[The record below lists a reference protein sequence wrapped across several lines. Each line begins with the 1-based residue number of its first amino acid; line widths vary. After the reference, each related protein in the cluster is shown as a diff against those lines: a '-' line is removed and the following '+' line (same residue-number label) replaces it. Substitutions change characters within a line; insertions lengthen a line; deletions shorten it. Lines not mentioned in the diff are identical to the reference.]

1 MANLKEEYTQ
11 HIQDTAPD
19 MDKLWN
25 RISDEIDKKETET
38 KSETTYTENREQ
50 IKRSG
55 GYMKIAAVAA
65 AFIVVFAGVNIM
77 NESKKTKAAMDKI
90 PLSRPDR
97 TEETA
102 SENKNDE
109 KATTTTGSDNKT
121 GIKAEDD
128 QTDGVFPI
136 DGHASMTDEAPEA
149 VKTTVKYNQL
159 RFNSTDTVSYVAD
172 YVAKGDE
179 YFVEDKVFKS
189 TDCFADVTV
198 VEADLSS
205 EGATYV
211 LQVNSMY
218 DKDGELIV
226 SEIVLNSSTP
236 YILQE
241 NREYLLPLK
250 RTGADSYSIVF
261 ENAPQ
266 IEITIDGGAVFQNGW
281 TALSGGAEDLEKDS
295 LNVNDFYF
303 DRMKYT
309 PSLDLE
315 SFLDQWNNA

>member
-19 MDKLWN
+19 MDKLWD
-25 RISDEIDKKETET
+25 RISEEIDKKETET
-38 KSETTYTENREQ
+38 KAETTYTENRDQ

-65 AFIVVFAGVNIM
+65 AFIVVFAGVNIL
-77 NESKKTKAAMDKI
+77 NESKKTKTAMDNI

-97 TEETA
+97 KDDT
-102 SENKNDE
+102 SSKNKNSDM
-109 KATTTTGSDNKT
+109 TDNKT
-121 GIKAEDD
+121 DNKANNAQSGETVQNEAAED
-128 QTDGVFPI
+128 
-136 DGHASMTDEAPEA
+136 ASTSTIRYE
-149 VKTTVKYNQL
+149 QL
-159 RFNSTDTVSYVAD
+159 RFNSTDTVAYMAEYVPQ
-172 YVAKGDE
+172 GDE

-198 VEADLSS
+198 IDAELSA
-205 EGATYV
+205 ENGATYV

-218 DKDGELIV
+218 DKDGEYVV

-250 RTGADSYSIVF
+250 RTGEDSYSIVF

-281 TALSGGAEDLEKDS
+281 KALSNGAEDLEKDN
-295 LNVNDFYF
+295 LNVNDYYF
-303 DRMKYT
+303 DRMKYS

-315 SFLDQWNNA
+315 SFLREWNNA

>member
-25 RISDEIDKKETET
+25 RISEEIDKKETEN
-38 KSETTYTENREQ
+38 KSETTYTENRDQ

-65 AFIVVFAGVNIM
+65 AFIVVFAGVNIL
-77 NESKKTKAAMDKI
+77 NESKKTKTAMDNI

-97 TEETA
+97 KDDT
-102 SENKNDE
+102 SSKNKNSDM
-109 KATTTTGSDNKT
+109 TDNKT
-121 GIKAEDD
+121 DNKANNAQSGETVQNEAAEDAAKS
-128 QTDGVFPI
+128 TI
-136 DGHASMTDEAPEA
+136 RYE
-149 VKTTVKYNQL
+149 QL
-159 RFNSTDTVSYVAD
+159 RFNSTDTVAYMAD
-172 YVAKGDE
+172 YVPQGDE

-198 VEADLSS
+198 INAELSA
-205 EGATYV
+205 ENGATYV

-218 DKDGELIV
+218 DKDGEYVV

-250 RTGADSYSIVF
+250 RTGEDSYSIVF

-281 TALSGGAEDLEKDS
+281 KALSNGAEDLEKDN
-295 LNVNDFYF
+295 LNVNDYYF
-303 DRMKYT
+303 DRMKYS

-315 SFLDQWNNA
+315 SFLREWNNA

>member
-25 RISDEIDKKETET
+25 RISKEIDKKETET
-38 KSETTYTENREQ
+38 KAETTYTENRDQ

-65 AFIVVFAGVNIM
+65 AFIVVFAGVNIL
-77 NESKKTKAAMDKI
+77 NESKKTKTAMDNI

-97 TEETA
+97 KDDM
-102 SENKNDE
+102 SSKNKNSDM
-109 KATTTTGSDNKT
+109 TDNKT
-121 GIKAEDD
+121 DNKAINAQSGETVQNEAAEDAA
-128 QTDGVFPI
+128 TSTI
-136 DGHASMTDEAPEA
+136 RYE
-149 VKTTVKYNQL
+149 QL
-159 RFNSTDTVSYVAD
+159 RFNSTDTVAYMAD
-172 YVAKGDE
+172 YVPQGDE

-198 VEADLSS
+198 INAELSA
-205 EGATYV
+205 ENGATYV

-218 DKDGELIV
+218 DKDGEYVV

-250 RTGADSYSIVF
+250 RTGEDSYSIVF

-281 TALSGGAEDLEKDS
+281 KALSNGAEDLEKDN
-295 LNVNDFYF
+295 LNVNDYYF
-303 DRMKYT
+303 DRMKYS

-315 SFLDQWNNA
+315 SFLREWNNA

>member
-25 RISDEIDKKETET
+25 RISEEIDKKETET
-38 KSETTYTENREQ
+38 KAETTYTENRDQ

-65 AFIVVFAGVNIM
+65 AFIVVFAGVNIL
-77 NESKKTKAAMDKI
+77 NESKKTKTAMDNI

-97 TEETA
+97 KDDT
-102 SENKNDE
+102 SSKNKNSDM
-109 KATTTTGSDNKT
+109 TDNKT
-121 GIKAEDD
+121 DNKAINAQSGETVQNEAAED
-128 QTDGVFPI
+128 
-136 DGHASMTDEAPEA
+136 ASSSTIRYE
-149 VKTTVKYNQL
+149 QL
-159 RFNSTDTVSYVAD
+159 RFNSTDTVAYMAD
-172 YVAKGDE
+172 YVPQGDE

-198 VEADLSS
+198 INAELSA
-205 EGATYV
+205 ENGATYV

-218 DKDGELIV
+218 DKDGEYVV

-250 RTGADSYSIVF
+250 RTGEDSYSIVF

-281 TALSGGAEDLEKDS
+281 KALSNGAEDLEKDN
-295 LNVNDFYF
+295 LNVNDYYF
-303 DRMKYT
+303 DRMKYS

-315 SFLDQWNNA
+315 SFLREWNNA

>member
-25 RISDEIDKKETET
+25 RISKEIDKKETET
-38 KSETTYTENREQ
+38 KAETTYTENRDQ

-65 AFIVVFAGVNIM
+65 AFIVVFAGVNIL
-77 NESKKTKAAMDKI
+77 NESKKTKTAMDNI

-97 TEETA
+97 KDDM
-102 SENKNDE
+102 SSKNKNSDM
-109 KATTTTGSDNKT
+109 TDNKT
-121 GIKAEDD
+121 DNKAINAQSGETVQNEAAEDAA
-128 QTDGVFPI
+128 TSTI
-136 DGHASMTDEAPEA
+136 RYE
-149 VKTTVKYNQL
+149 QL
-159 RFNSTDTVSYVAD
+159 RFNSTDTVAYMAD
-172 YVAKGDE
+172 YVPQGDE

-198 VEADLSS
+198 INAELSA
-205 EGATYV
+205 ENGATYV

-218 DKDGELIV
+218 DKDGEYVV

-250 RTGADSYSIVF
+250 RTGEDSYSIVF

-266 IEITIDGGAVFQNGW
+266 IEITLDGGAVFQNGW
-281 TALSGGAEDLEKDS
+281 TALDSSAQSLEKDS
-295 LNVNDFYF
+295 LNINDFYF

-309 PSLDLE
+309 PELDME
-315 SFLDQWNNA
+315 SFLEQWNNA